1 MAIGDGVSAI
11 AQLTVGFGG
20 FGPTAFDGVEE
31 SKRQVQQAEEILAR
45 MREMQE
51 RRRELERA
59 RASKPRT
66 FTDDEGTTWTY
77 VVIDDRVIRIT
88 GCSTGARVLK
98 VPAGIEGFPVYS
110 IGSDAC
116 SRLEGVEEIICP
128 DSIEL
133 IRSCAFREC
142 PDLRR
147 VVLPENVSEFNVSW
161 LQRCL
166 ALEELV
172 LPGLLETITSAV
184 FDNEGLKRL
193 RIGKN
198 VKAIVPGAFEKTR
211 LEALELSE
219 GNPYL
224 KTDGIALYSAD
235 GAVLVALGK
244 PTEQYDV
251 ADGCVKIAK
260 KAFANIADLRSVTL
274 PGSLEVIGKF
284 AFAGSGLY
292 RVVIPDDVRVIGEKA
307 FLNCRS
313 LEEIN
318 LNEGLVR
325 IDDSAFYGS
334 SLHSLHIPSSIESI
348 GTSIVAHTNVVCSGP
363 DATIAIDP
371 GCETLFL
378 DESGGLYRREDDGL
392 HLIQLIDP
400 FVTHFTAHENTRYV
414 DERAFAMLPNIQV
427 ASLPDGV
434 EEVREGAFRV
444 CSKLVRVNLPDSV
457 RAIGKEAFFD
467 TKLQSIRIPE
477 ALETLGE
484 NALVTAGAHRLSDPP
499 SLKSVE
505 VSPGNKRFF
514 VEAGMLIE
522 RTDSGNRIIAYTGEY
537 PDVMI
542 PDTVTS
548 IAPFAFSN
556 ARGIRTLHLPSSVRI
571 VGTSGLGVWSYI
583 ELIHVEVA
591 KPVEGCTT
599 FDFRFP
605 NTDRSLHSISLALG
619 GSTWVN
625 VPDIMAQYDNCISN
639 AHDYQGNNRDSI
651 SIYEQVS
658 RVVERLRDPILLT
671 NVNRKNFERLFQWH
685 LEEICVDIARHDD
698 RELID
703 ALIEFGFLNENNLE
717 PVIGAVGRLQDAAM
731 TAYLLEVK
739 RRRFNKSTFDFDL

>member
-11 AQLTVGFGG
+11 AQLTAGFGG

-59 RASKPRT
+59 RTSKPRS
-66 FTDDEGTTWTY
+66 FTDGKGTAWTY
-77 VVIDDRVIRIT
+77 VVIDDRVIRIV
-88 GCSTGARVLK
+88 GCTPNVTVLE
-98 VPAGIEGFPVYS
+98 VPAEIDGYPVYS

-116 SRLEGVEEIICP
+116 SRLEEVEEIICP

-161 LQRCL
+161 LQRCH

-184 FDNEGLKRL
+184 FDNENLKRL
-193 RIGKN
+193 RIGRN
-198 VKAIVPGAFEKTR
+198 VKTIVPGAFEKTH
-211 LEALELSE
+211 LEILELD
-219 GNPYL
+219 GDNPYL
-224 KTDGIALYSAD
+224 MTDGTALYSAD
-235 GAVLVALGK
+235 GSVLIALGR
-244 PTEQYDV
+244 PTERYEV
-251 ADGCVKIAK
+251 AEGCVKIAK
-260 KAFANIADLRSVTL
+260 KAFANIASLRSITL
-274 PGSLEVIGKF
+274 PSSLEVVGKF
-284 AFAGSGLY
+284 AYAGSGLH
-292 RVVIPDDVRVIGEKA
+292 RVTVPTNVRVISEKA
-307 FLNCRS
+307 FLNCKAI
-313 LEEIN
+313 EEVT

-334 SLHSLHIPSSIESI
+334 SLKSLFIPSSIQSI
-348 GTSIVAHTNVVCSGP
+348 GTSVVAHSNVVRSGP
-363 DATIAIDP
+363 DATISIDP
-371 GCETLFL
+371 RCETLFL

-400 FVTHFTAHENTRYV
+400 DVTHFSAHGDTRYV
-414 DERAFAMLPNIQV
+414 DERAFALLPNIQV
-427 ASLPDGV
+427 VSLPNGV
-434 EEVREGAFRV
+434 EEVRESAFRV
-444 CSKLVRVNLPDSV
+444 CSSLVRVELPDSV
-457 RAIGKEAFFD
+457 RVIGKEAFFD
-467 TKLQSIRIPE
+467 THLQSIRIPA
-477 ALETLGE
+477 ALGSLGE

-505 VSPGNKRFF
+505 VSPENDRFF
-514 VEAGMLIE
+514 VDAGMLIE
-522 RTDSGNRIIAYTGEY
+522 RTDSGNRIIVYTGER
-537 PDVMI
+537 PDVEI

-556 ARGIRTLHLPSSVRI
+556 VRGIRTLHLPSSIRI

-583 ELIHVEVA
+583 ELIHVDVA
-591 KPVEGCTT
+591 KPIEGCSS

-605 NTDRSLHSISLALG
+605 NTDRSVHSISLALG

-625 VPDIMAQYDNCISN
+625 VPDIMAQYDNCLANS
-639 AHDYQGNNRDSI
+639 HDYQGNNRDSI

-658 RVVERLRDPILLT
+658 RVVERLREPILLT

-685 LEEICVDIARHDD
+685 LEEICVDVARHDD
-698 RELID
+698 RELMD
-703 ALIEFGFLNENNLE
+703 ALLEFGFLNESNLE
-717 PVIGAVGRLQDAAM
+717 QVISAVGRLQDAAM

-739 RRRFNKSTFDFDL
+739 RRRFNQRTFDFDL